1 MKGFNFLS
9 NLADMLKGVEKPKA
23 EKSANSDLTVSPPMV
38 KTISERTTPYDYDAV
53 GLAFPIKA
61 FVSYS
66 HIDKEGML
74 KLRSALSPLMRKKK
88 LELWDDQAI
97 DLGTEWLE
105 EINEKLL
112 QAKIVFCL
120 VSQEFIDSD
129 FCYEKELKAA
139 LDAHANQ
146 EKTVVPIRFRMC
158 HWDGLPL
165 ASIQSTPN
173 DGWIKSKED
182 QDAAWTA
189 VAKSTERLLDKLVA
203 RANQQQS
210 LMADDHTI
218 EINHKRNAFA
228 ETQQRKSKIEQK
240 IDEIHEE
247 RNELIESYNS
257 PHKDIAYWLNNNKE
271 AIVDKIFSTMCL
283 NVFDGDIPM
292 GFPQTHSEI
301 RTFKLQLEQFIDSLG
316 VCLVV
321 DSTSLIAEPS
331 LHLKF
336 RDQYYINAMSLLKEK
351 IPISIPNQ
359 SKEKLLAFIDYL
371 TVRISSQSFLSR
383 SEKFRL
389 LQLLMEELAKEEGVV
404 LQ

>member
-203 RANQQQS
+203 RANQQP
-210 LMADDHTI
+210 LMADNHTI
-218 EINHKRNAFA
+218 EINHKRNSLS
-228 ETQQRKSKIEQK
+228 EIQQRKSKIEQK

-247 RNELIESYNS
+247 RNELRQSYQS
-257 PHKDIAYWLNNNKE
+257 LYKDIVDWLHHNKA
-271 AIVDKIFSTMCL
+271 AIVDKIYRTMIQE
-283 NVFDGDIPM
+283 VFDGDIPAD
-292 GFPQTHSEI
+292 FPQTKAEI
-301 RTFKLQLEQFIDSLG
+301 RTFKLHIEQIIDSLE
-316 VCLVV
+316 VCLLVE
-321 DSTSLIAEPS
+321 STALITEPS
-331 LHLKF
+331 RRFKF
-336 RDQYYINAMSLLKEK
+336 RDQYYIDAVLLLKK
-351 IPISIPNQ
+351 RIPITMSGR
-359 SKEKLLAFIDYL
+359 SKAKLIEYIDIL
-371 TVRISSQSFLSR
+371 ISRI
-383 SEKFRL
+383 
-389 LQLLMEELAKEEGVV
+389 
-404 LQ
+404 

>member
-203 RANQQQS
+203 RANQQQP
-210 LMADDHTI
+210 LMANDHTI

-228 ETQQRKSKIEQK
+228 EIQQRKSKIEQK

-247 RNELIESYNS
+247 RNELRQSYQS
-257 PHKDIAYWLNNNKE
+257 LYKDIVDWLHHNKA
-271 AIVDKIFSTMCL
+271 AIVDKIYRTMIQE
-283 NVFDGDIPM
+283 VFDGDIPAD
-292 GFPQTHSEI
+292 FPQTNAEI
-301 RTFKLQLEQFIDSLG
+301 RTFKLHIEQIIDSLE
-316 VCLVV
+316 VCLLVE
-321 DSTSLIAEPS
+321 STALITEPS
-331 LHLKF
+331 RRFKF
-336 RDQYYINAMSLLKEK
+336 RDQYYIDAVLLLKK
-351 IPISIPNQ
+351 RIPITMSGR
-359 SKEKLLAFIDYL
+359 SKAKLIEYIDIL
-371 TVRISSQSFLSR
+371 ISRI
-383 SEKFRL
+383 
-389 LQLLMEELAKEEGVV
+389 
-404 LQ
+404 